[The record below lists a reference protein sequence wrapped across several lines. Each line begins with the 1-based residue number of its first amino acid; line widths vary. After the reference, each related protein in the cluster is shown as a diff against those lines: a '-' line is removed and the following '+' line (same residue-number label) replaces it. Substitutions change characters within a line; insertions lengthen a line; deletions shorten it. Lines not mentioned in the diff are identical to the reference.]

1 MSNQV
6 DEHLAVERM
15 ETPVSRYESDD
26 QKDLRYGYAWIVLF
40 ALAGLAILLIYL
52 WGRG

>member
-6 DEHLAVERM
+6 DEHLAVELM

-26 QKDLRYGYAWIVLF
+26 QKELRYGWAWVTLF